1 MRLKEDQYA
10 HDIRENSA
18 DISCWDCA
26 RSWDL
31 SLRWSSG
38 FIQKSYTITKWKL
51 CRTADLWGEHYLL
64 SDPKAS
70 LSSSR
75 YSCCSHHFFCSDGN
89 WIGVLYPGSCLTSAV
104 RKVPWGCLWKNAT
117 GIVWWLSSWCSSC
130 CDRPIERKRHS
141 LLVLLH
147 FLTFIVGLY
156 QRSYAWA
163 RVQNDPSSSD
173 TRPSSSETSWFT
185 FCYFNRPSHSLD

>member
-1 MRLKEDQYA
+1 MLICGSKTRVWETHSVQARDLLLFFSKNNKMRLKEDQYA
-10 HDIRENSA
+10 QDIKENPA
-18 DISCWDCA
+18 DRSCWDCA

-38 FIQKSYTITKWKL
+38 FIQKSCMITKWKL

-75 YSCCSHHFFCSDGN
+75 YSCWSHRFFCSDGN
-89 WIGVLYPGSCLTSAV
+89 WIGILYPGSCLTSTV

-117 GIVWWLSSWCSSC
+117 VALVALQLML
-130 CDRPIERKRHS
+130 E
-141 LLVLLH
+141 LL
-147 FLTFIVGLY
+147 
-156 QRSYAWA
+156 W
-163 RVQNDPSSSD
+163 
-173 TRPSSSETSWFT
+173 
-185 FCYFNRPSHSLD
+185 

>member
-38 FIQKSYTITKWKL
+38 FIQKSCTITKWKL
-51 CRTADLWGEHYLL
+51 CRTADLWSEHYLL

-117 GIVWWLSSWCSSC
+117 GIVWWLSSWCSSSC
-130 CDRPIERKRHS
+130 EKTLSIGAAPLPHFHCWTLPAQLCMSQSTKWSIFIWYKAVIFRNQLIYI
-141 LLVLLH
+141 LLL
-147 FLTFIVGLY
+147 
-156 QRSYAWA
+156 
-163 RVQNDPSSSD
+163 
-173 TRPSSSETSWFT
+173 
-185 FCYFNRPSHSLD
+185 